1 MALSFVPDYSLI
13 PDKNLNISK
22 GLFYY
27 HLGCITSYFSSIC
40 SFLIFSGFSNI
51 LVLICQASLLR
62 MFSFS
67 CQQFHTTVVLVD
79 KIVLDLFVHVVLHTT
94 LFDSYTKVIFALL
107 TWVAN
112 FAFQTFIIE
121 EIRKNVRKI

>member
-1 MALSFVPDYSLI
+1 
-13 PDKNLNISK
+13 
-22 GLFYY
+22 
-27 HLGCITSYFSSIC
+27 
-40 SFLIFSGFSNI
+40 
-51 LVLICQASLLR
+51 

-121 EIRKNVRKI
+121 EIRKNVRKVKYIILRLYSVSLEHFF